1 MPLGPAGVFFPEAEM
16 KAFDPAHS
24 KGIYHV
30 KISLVMV
37 KADGSSREFSFD
49 KPHIIVGRD
58 EGARL
63 RIPLPSVSRKHCE
76 LMIEDDELVVK
87 DLGSS
92 NGTYV
97 NGARVKERELSP
109 GDLLTVGG
117 VVFVV
122 RIDGYP
128 AQIDAKDCYAAGM
141 VSMDD
146 LGGDDDDFAP
156 RPSPSIPSGSGKPL
170 TPLSG
175 KGKADDG
182 LDDLLKDL
190 EMDDEDDKKK

>member
-1 MPLGPAGVFFPEAEM
+1 M
-16 KAFDPAHS
+16 
-24 KGIYHV
+24 

-37 KADGSSREFSFD
+37 KADGTSREFAFD
-49 KPHIIVGRD
+49 RPTVIVGRD
-58 EGARL
+58 EAARL

-76 LMIEDDELVVK
+76 LKIEDDELVVK
-87 DLGSS
+87 DLGSA

-117 VVFVV
+117 VVFVI

-156 RPSPSIPSGSGKPL
+156 PSPRSAAPAKGGKPL
-170 TPLSG
+170 TPLG
-175 KGKADDG
+175 GKAAKDDG

-190 EMDDEDDKKK
+190 QLDDDDKKK

>member
-1 MPLGPAGVFFPEAEM
+1 M
-16 KAFDPAHS
+16 
-24 KGIYHV
+24 

-37 KADGSSREFSFD
+37 KADGTSREFPFD
-49 KPHIIVGRD
+49 KQSVIVGRD
-58 EGARL
+58 EAARL

-76 LMIEDDELVVK
+76 LTIDDEELVVK
-87 DLGSS
+87 DLGSA

-97 NGARVKERELSP
+97 NGAKVKERELSP

-117 VVFVV
+117 VVFVI

-128 AQIDAKDCYAAGM
+128 TQIDAKDCYAAGM

-146 LGGDDDDFAP
+146 EGLGGNDDDFPGHGSLSSP
-156 RPSPSIPSGSGKPL
+156 RPGPAAGAKPL
-170 TPLSG
+170 TPLTG
-175 KGKADDG
+175 KGKKDDG

-190 EMDDEDDKKK
+190 EMDDEDEKKK

>member
-1 MPLGPAGVFFPEAEM
+1 M
-16 KAFDPAHS
+16 
-24 KGIYHV
+24 

-37 KADGSSREFSFD
+37 KADGTSREFPFD
-49 KPHIIVGRD
+49 KSQIVIGRD

-76 LMIEDDELVVK
+76 LSIDDDELVVK
-87 DLGSS
+87 DLGSA

-97 NGARVKERELSP
+97 NGARVKDRELSP

-117 VVFVV
+117 VVFVI

-141 VSMDD
+141 VSMDES
-146 LGGDDDDFAP
+146 GGDDDDFPGFPKGGAASVS
-156 RPSPSIPSGSGKPL
+156 SPKSGPGGKPL
-170 TPLSG
+170 TPLGGS
-175 KGKADDG
+175 KKDDG

-190 EMDDEDDKKK
+190 EMDDEDDKK

>member
-1 MPLGPAGVFFPEAEM
+1 M
-16 KAFDPAHS
+16 
-24 KGIYHV
+24 

-37 KADGSSREFSFD
+37 KADGTSREFPFD
-49 KPHIIVGRD
+49 KANIIIGRD
-58 EGARL
+58 EAARL

-76 LMIEDDELVVK
+76 LSIDDEELVVK
-87 DLGSS
+87 DLGSA

-97 NGARVKERELSP
+97 NGARVKDRELSP

-146 LGGDDDDFAP
+146 ALTGDDDDFPGLPKEVPGA
-156 RPSPSIPSGSGKPL
+156 SSKGKPL
-170 TPLSG
+170 KPMG
-175 KGKADDG
+175 GAKKDDG

-190 EMDDEDDKKK
+190 EVGDDDK

>member
-1 MPLGPAGVFFPEAEM
+1 M
-16 KAFDPAHS
+16 KIA
-24 KGIYHV
+24 
-30 KISLVMV
+30 LVMV
-37 KADGSSREFSFD
+37 KADGTSREFPFD
-49 KPHIIVGRD
+49 KSNVIIGRD
-58 EGARL
+58 EAARL

-76 LMIEDDELVVK
+76 LSVDDDELVVK
-87 DLGSS
+87 DLGSA

-97 NGARVKERELSP
+97 NGAKVKERELSP

-141 VSMDD
+141 VSMDE
-146 LGGDDDDFAP
+146 GAGDDDFP
-156 RPSPSIPSGSGKPL
+156 GFPTRPAGGGNPGGKPL
-170 TPLSG
+170 APLGGS
-175 KGKADDG
+175 KKDDG

-190 EMDDEDDKKK
+190 ELDDEDEKKK

>member
-1 MPLGPAGVFFPEAEM
+1 M
-16 KAFDPAHS
+16 
-24 KGIYHV
+24 

-37 KADGSSREFSFD
+37 KADGTSREFPFD
-49 KPHIIVGRD
+49 KANIIVGRD
-58 EGARL
+58 ESARL

-76 LMIEDDELVVK
+76 LAIEDEELVVK
-87 DLGSS
+87 DLGSA

-97 NGARVKERELSP
+97 NGAKVKDRELSP

-117 VVFVV
+117 VVFVI

-128 AQIDAKDCYAAGM
+128 TQIDAKDCYAAGM

-146 LGGDDDDFAP
+146 ALTGDDDDFPGLPKEAP
-156 RPSPSIPSGSGKPL
+156 GSPP
-170 TPLSG
+170 
-175 KGKADDG
+175 KGKSLKPMGGAKKDDG

-190 EMDDEDDKKK
+190 EIGDDDK